1 MRIKNRPQ
9 SVRANFIK
17 PSNERGLLGV
27 GASKPGDQSLK
38 KHAHENREFE
48 HGDECVVGKFVLAY
62 P

>member
-1 MRIKNRPQ
+1 M
-9 SVRANFIK
+9 RANFIK

-38 KHAHENREFE
+38 KHAHENRVFE

>member
-1 MRIKNRPQ
+1 MRAK
-9 SVRANFIK
+9 FIK
-17 PSNERGLLGV
+17 PSNERGLLDV
-27 GASKPGDQSLK
+27 GASKPDDRSLK